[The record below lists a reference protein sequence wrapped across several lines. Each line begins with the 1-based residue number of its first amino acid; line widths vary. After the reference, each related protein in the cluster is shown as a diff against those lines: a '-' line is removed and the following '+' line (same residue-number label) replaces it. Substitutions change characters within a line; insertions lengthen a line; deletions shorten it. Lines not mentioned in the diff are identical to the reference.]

1 MKLAVYQAEAGLE
14 SWQQR
19 LEQLDVALQRHT
31 DQKADVVLCP
41 ELFMSGY
48 ANPDNVRALSVD
60 ARSAS
65 IGQLADLATHH
76 DIDLC
81 VGYPE
86 ICGEKRFNSACY
98 LTARGELLANHR
110 KRVLP
115 SEYEKELFDTDC
127 QLTVF
132 DAPCGWRFAILVC
145 YEVEFPEAVRA
156 CAQAGAQL
164 LLVPTALGKEWAVV
178 SRQLVPTRAFENN
191 IFLAYANFSGADESG
206 EYIGDSVVVSPR
218 GRDLLRADEGPGM
231 FFADLDIKEIDQ
243 ARARLP
249 YLADLRA
256 FTD

>member
-1 MKLAVYQAEAGLE
+1 MKVAVYQAEAGLK

-19 LEQLDVALQRHT
+19 LEQLDMALQQHA
-31 DQKADVVLCP
+31 DQKPDVVVCP
-41 ELFMSGY
+41 ELFVSGY
-48 ANPDNVRALSVD
+48 ANPDDVRALSVA
-60 ARSAS
+60 ARSS
-65 IGQLADLATHH
+65 TIDQLADLATHH
-76 DIDLC
+76 HIDLC
-81 VGYPE
+81 FGYPE
-86 ICGEKRFNSACY
+86 ISGEKRFNSACY

-115 SEYEKELFDTDC
+115 SEYEKELFDTDR

-132 DAPCGWRFAILVC
+132 DAPCGWRIAILVC

-191 IFLAYANFSGADESG
+191 IFLAYANFCGADESG

-218 GRDLLRADEGPGM
+218 GKDLVRADARSGM
-231 FFADLDIKEIDQ
+231 LIADLDIREIDK
-243 ARARLP
+243 ARQRLP
-249 YLADLRA
+249 YLADLPA
-256 FTD
+256 FSD